1 MYKKKNS
8 NMNINFSLSPPFSL
22 LTVKRVFLLLLL
34 PLLVG
39 ACGEDVDRLPQINPG
54 VIELSATQ
62 PEGYFQVSPRDY
74 EMCLFSINI
83 DEHRE
88 TEDCRVY
95 DKLGKGTPVVAELS
109 DGYKATIYSKDKR
122 LVKIDLGFMIIEK
135 VGRGK
140 YRVERVPNSKV
151 KYPFGAMFGFKEDGI
166 SSATIIFK

>member
-1 MYKKKNS
+1 
-8 NMNINFSLSPPFSL
+8 MNINFSPSPPFSL

-34 PLLVG
+34 PLLVC

>member
-1 MYKKKNS
+1 
-8 NMNINFSLSPPFSL
+8 MNINFSLSPPFSL
-22 LTVKRVFLLLLL
+22 LTVKRVFLLLL
-34 PLLVG
+34 PLLVC
-39 ACGEDVDRLPQINPG
+39 ACNQEIVGRLPQINPG

-122 LVKIDLGFMIIEK
+122 LVKIDLGFMMIEK

>member
-1 MYKKKNS
+1 MNLKN
-8 NMNINFSLSPPFSL
+8 I
-22 LTVKRVFLLLLL
+22 FLLLLL
-34 PLLVG
+34 PLLIC
-39 ACGEDVDRLPQINPG
+39 ACNQEIVDRLPQINPG
-54 VIELSATQ
+54 IIELSATQ

>member
-1 MYKKKNS
+1 
-8 NMNINFSLSPPFSL
+8 MNINFSLSPPFSL
-22 LTVKRVFLLLLL
+22 FTVKRVFLLLLL
-34 PLLVG
+34 PLLVCG
-39 ACGEDVDRLPQINPG
+39 CGEDVDRLPQINPG
-54 VIELSATQ
+54 IIELSATQ

-122 LVKIDLGFMIIEK
+122 LVKIDLGFMMIEK

-166 SSATIIFK
+166 SCATIIFK

>member
-1 MYKKKNS
+1 
-8 NMNINFSLSPPFSL
+8 MNINFSLSPPFSL

>member
-8 NMNINFSLSPPFSL
+8 NMNINFSPSPPFSL

-39 ACGEDVDRLPQINPG
+39 ACGQDVDRLPQINPG

-74 EMCLFSINI
+74 EMCLFSVTPN
-83 DEHRE
+83 EGGKME
-88 TEDCRVY
+88 QCSVY
-95 DKLGKGTPVVAELS
+95 DKLGKGTPVVVEFPA
-109 DGYKATIYSKDKR
+109 GYKATIYSKDKR

-151 KYPFGAMFGFKEDGI
+151 KYPFTAMFGFIEDGI

>member
-1 MYKKKNS
+1 
-8 NMNINFSLSPPFSL
+8 MNINFSPSPPFSL
-22 LTVKRVFLLLLL
+22 LTVKRVFLLLL

-54 VIELSATQ
+54 VIELSTTQ

>member
-34 PLLVG
+34 PLLVC

-109 DGYKATIYSKDKR
+109 NGYKATIYSKDKR

>member
-1 MYKKKNS
+1 
-8 NMNINFSLSPPFSL
+8 MNINFSLSPPFSL

-34 PLLVG
+34 PLLVC

-95 DKLGKGTPVVAELS
+95 DKLGKGTPVVVEFPA
-109 DGYKATIYSKDKR
+109 GYKATIYSKDKR

>member
-1 MYKKKNS
+1 
-8 NMNINFSLSPPFSL
+8 MNINFSLSPPFSL

-34 PLLVG
+34 PLLVC

-109 DGYKATIYSKDKR
+109 NGYKATIYSKDKR

>member
-1 MYKKKNS
+1 
-8 NMNINFSLSPPFSL
+8 MNINFSPSPPFSL
-22 LTVKRVFLLLLL
+22 LTVKRVFLLLL

-39 ACGEDVDRLPQINPG
+39 ACNQEIVGRLPQINPG

>member
-1 MYKKKNS
+1 
-8 NMNINFSLSPPFSL
+8 MNINFSPSPPFSL
-22 LTVKRVFLLLLL
+22 LTVKRVFLLLL
-34 PLLVG
+34 PLLVC
-39 ACGEDVDRLPQINPG
+39 ACNQEIVGRLPQINPG

-122 LVKIDLGFMIIEK
+122 LVKIDLGFMMIEK

>member
-1 MYKKKNS
+1 
-8 NMNINFSLSPPFSL
+8 MNINFSLSPPFSL

-39 ACGEDVDRLPQINPG
+39 ACGQDVDRLPQINPG

-74 EMCLFSINI
+74 EMCLFSVTPN
-83 DEHRE
+83 EGGKME
-88 TEDCRVY
+88 QCSVY
-95 DKLGKGTPVVAELS
+95 DKLGKGTPVVVEFPA
-109 DGYKATIYSKDKR
+109 GYKATIYSKDKR
-122 LVKIDLGFMIIEK
+122 LVKIDLGFMMIEK

>member
-1 MYKKKNS
+1 
-8 NMNINFSLSPPFSL
+8 MNINFSLSPPFSL

-34 PLLVG
+34 PLLVC

>member
-8 NMNINFSLSPPFSL
+8 NMNINFSPSPPFSL
-22 LTVKRVFLLLLL
+22 LTVKRVFLLLL

-74 EMCLFSINI
+74 EMCLFSVTPN
-83 DEHRE
+83 EGGKME
-88 TEDCRVY
+88 QCSVY
-95 DKLGKGTPVVAELS
+95 DKLGKGTAVVVEFPA
-109 DGYKATIYSKDKR
+109 GYKATIYSKDKR
-122 LVKIDLGFMIIEK
+122 LVKIDLGFMMIEK

-151 KYPFGAMFGFKEDGI
+151 KYPFTAMFGFMEDGI